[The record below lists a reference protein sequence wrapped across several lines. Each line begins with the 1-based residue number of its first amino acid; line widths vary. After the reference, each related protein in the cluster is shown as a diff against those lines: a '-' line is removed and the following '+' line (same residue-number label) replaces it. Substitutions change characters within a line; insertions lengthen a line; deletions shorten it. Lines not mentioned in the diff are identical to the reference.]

1 MRRAAELKGG
11 GGEQGFRAGGR
22 GKAEEEVGEEVVIG
36 CHGQKL
42 LSYSAILQKRR
53 ESREP
58 QTWSAAP

>member
-1 MRRAAELKGG
+1 MRRAAELTGG

-22 GKAEEEVGEEVVIG
+22 GKAEEEEVGEEVVIG

-42 LSYSAILQKRR
+42 LLFGTMLQKRR

-58 QTWSAAP
+58 QT